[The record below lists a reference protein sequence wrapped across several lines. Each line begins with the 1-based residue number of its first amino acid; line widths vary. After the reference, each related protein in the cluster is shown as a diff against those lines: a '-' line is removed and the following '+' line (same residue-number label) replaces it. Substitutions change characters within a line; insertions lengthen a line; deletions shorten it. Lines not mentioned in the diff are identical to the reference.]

1 MSFVSF
7 FFLKEIATLSC
18 LGGIARNEE
27 VKVDTGERVNR
38 GLEALEEKVLGRD
51 LCAACGAC
59 LSLCPYLRSFK
70 GRVIKLDDCNLEE
83 GRCFAYCPRTEVNLD
98 EVYQKLFGKKYE
110 EIELGPV
117 RKIMMA
123 RAKESIWAKKAQ
135 TGGVVSALI
144 DFALRESLI
153 QAAVLTPRD
162 GDLLPQGKIIK
173 SRKEILRCAG
183 SSYVSGPTLE
193 ALNKGPWKGE
203 ERIGVVGLPCQV
215 LALARMKASTLEKK
229 TPIDRVDLVVGLFCT
244 WALDYKPF
252 IAFLN
257 KRVGNRPIKKLNITP
272 PPERILEATA
282 GGELYQIPVDDI
294 RPFIRPSC
302 RVCLDM
308 TAELSDIS
316 VGTVE
321 GKEGWNTMIV
331 RTAKGDDLLTRAKK
345 AGVFEIRPLAKNSL
359 SHLKEASLLKKR
371 RALDAL
377 HEKGGEEKA
386 YFTLSAN
393 LINRIISESGEIAP

>member
-1 MSFVSF
+1 M
-7 FFLKEIATLSC
+7 E
-18 LGGIARNEE
+18 
-27 VKVDTGERVNR
+27 TGEKVNK
-38 GLEALEEKVLGRD
+38 GLKALEEKVFGRD

-59 LSLCPYLRSFK
+59 LSLCPYLRSWK
-70 GRVIKLDDCNLEE
+70 GKVVKLDDCKLEE
-83 GRCFAYCPRTEVNLD
+83 GRCFAYCPRTEVDLN
-98 EVYQKLFGKKYE
+98 EVYKKKFGKNYE
-110 EIELGPV
+110 EIEMGPV

-123 RAKESIWAKKAQ
+123 RAKDSLWRKKAQ
-135 TGGVVSALI
+135 TGGVVSSLI
-144 DFALRESLI
+144 DFALREGMI
-153 QAAVLTPRD
+153 QAGVLTPRD

-173 SRKEILRCAG
+173 GRKEILNCAG

-193 ALNKGPWKGE
+193 ALNRGPWKGK
-203 ERIGVVGLPCQV
+203 ERIGIVGLPCQV
-215 LALARMKASTLEKK
+215 LALERMKTSELEKK
-229 TPIDRVDLVVGLFCT
+229 TPIDRVDLVIGLFCT

-252 IAFLN
+252 TAFLHE
-257 KRVGNRPIKKLNITP
+257 RVGGHSIKKLNITP
-272 PPERILEATA
+272 PPERILEVTS
-282 GGELYQIPVDDI
+282 GGTLYRIPVDDI

-321 GKEGWNTMIV
+321 GKEGWNTVIV
-331 RTAKGDDLLTRAKK
+331 RTAMGENLLRRAKN
-345 AGVFEIRPLAKNSL
+345 AGVIETRPLPKNNL

-377 HEKGGEEKA
+377 NEKGGIEKN

-393 LINRIISESGEIAP
+393 LIKRILSESGEATP

>member
-1 MSFVSF
+1 MSFISF
-7 FFLKEIATLSC
+7 FFLKGIATLSC
-18 LGGIARNEE
+18 LGGIARDEE
-27 VKVDTGERVNR
+27 VKVDTGEKVNR

-144 DFALRESLI
+144 DFALRESVV

-173 SRKEILRCAG
+173 GRKEILRCAG

-272 PPERILEATA
+272 PPERILEVTA
-282 GGELYQIPVDDI
+282 GGELYRIPVDDI

-331 RTAKGDDLLTRAKK
+331 RTAKGNDLLTRAKK
-345 AGVFEIRPLAKNSL
+345 AGVLEIRPLAKNSL

>member
-1 MSFVSF
+1 MSFISF
-7 FFLKEIATLSC
+7 FFLKGIATLSC
-18 LGGIARNEE
+18 LGGIARDEE
-27 VKVDTGERVNR
+27 VKVDTGEKVNR

-144 DFALRESLI
+144 DFALRESVI

-173 SRKEILRCAG
+173 GRKEILRCAG

-272 PPERILEATA
+272 PPERILEVTA
-282 GGELYQIPVDDI
+282 GGELYRIPVDDI

-331 RTAKGDDLLTRAKK
+331 RTAKGNDLLTRAKK
-345 AGVFEIRPLAKNSL
+345 AGVLEIRPLAKNSL